1 MASKPTPSN
10 LFTMSNSDLLNN
22 LRDIVLVD
30 IPNGVN
36 SEGDLKRIEY
46 LLGKL
51 ANDYSY
57 LIQMTGYARNYT
69 RQLKRRGA
77 DCKND
82 YEDMLD
88 KRDTLES
95 IASAVKLQYQ
105 AVSRMLTT
113 KIQIS
118 EENNLHDYRK
128 EK

>member
-1 MASKPTPSN
+1 MANKPTPNN

-22 LRDIVLVD
+22 LRDVVLVD

-57 LIQMTGYARNYT
+57 LITLTGYARNYT
-69 RQLKRRGA
+69 RQLKRQGA
-77 DCKND
+77 DFKHD

-95 IASAVKLQYQ
+95 IAGAVKLQYQ

-113 KIQIS
+113 KIQIG
-118 EENNLHDYRK
+118 EENNLYDYRK
-128 EK
+128 DK

>member
-1 MASKPTPSN
+1 MAIKPTPN
-10 LFTMSNSDLLNN
+10 TLFTMSNSDLLNN
-22 LRDIVLVD
+22 LRDVVLVD

-57 LIQMTGYARNYT
+57 LVSMTGYARNFT
-69 RQLKRRGA
+69 RQLKRKGTEF
-77 DCKND
+77 KND
-82 YEDMLD
+82 YEDMMD
-88 KRDTLES
+88 KRDTLEGV
-95 IASAVKLQYQ
+95 ASAVKMQYQ
-105 AVSRMLTT
+105 AVSRMLTA